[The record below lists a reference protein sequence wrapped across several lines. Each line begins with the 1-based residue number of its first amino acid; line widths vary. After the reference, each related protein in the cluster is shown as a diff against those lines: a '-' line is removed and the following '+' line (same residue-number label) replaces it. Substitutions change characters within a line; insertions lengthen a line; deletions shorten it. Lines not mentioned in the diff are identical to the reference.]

1 MRKRAGNRISSHGL
15 SYQEAIED
23 SKGSLKREA
32 SAGDHGKSNPDNTKL
47 ICWKIEKTGP
57 VGESLIHMCMLN
69 AYHGLAKR
77 VLMHFPKLVNDFY
90 MSETYYGTI
99 SVHSICLL
107 NVEII
112 NQITAF

>member
-1 MRKRAGNRISSHGL
+1 MRKRAGNRVSSNTSGQ
-15 SYQEAIED
+15 QESNGD
-23 SKGSLKREA
+23 SKDSLKRET
-32 SAGDHGKSNPDNTKL
+32 SAKSNPDNTKL

-90 MSETYYGTI
+90 MSETYYGTFPTYTDYQMY
-99 SVHSICLL
+99 
-107 NVEII
+107 E
-112 NQITAF
+112 